1 MVRPYKLPKW
11 NLERCATNSR
21 IMNGRPSGRCCRT
34 RREACL
40 VWTLPR
46 ARRARLAETFKI
58 DFDCTFRVF
67 LGHNRSE
74 RQQSDAEV
82 AVRAR
87 REEIAAHRCRRPDG
101 RPADRSGDRSEKGK
115 GRRFGNS
122 RHRHAGA
129 KLYHVVADLDLLK
142 LRREQAHI
150 RPDRV
155 TPSLTRRTSSV
166 PSLAAAPLP
175 VQPGTGMPPAD
186 Y

>member
-1 MVRPYKLPKW
+1 MRYEFTDYEWAAIRPMLPNKARGVPRVDVA
-11 NLERCATNSR
+11 ES
-21 IMNGRPSGRCCRT
+21 
-34 RREACL
+34 EA
-40 VWTLPR
+40 
-46 ARRARLAETFKI
+46 RARLAETFKI

-67 LGHNRSE
+67 PGHNRSE

-142 LRREQAHI
+142 LRGEQAHI

-166 PSLAAAPLP
+166 PSPSSRASSRSARNRDAARGSLKL
-175 VQPGTGMPPAD
+175 
-186 Y
+186 